1 MKRSKIIT
9 YIVLAI
15 TAVLIGVAI
24 GKLFDSN
31 DSSENTQT
39 QEDYPLLADRLFVD
53 NPNDIKINFS
63 KLRSTLNNYF
73 KENNISGSMYFEFLP
88 TGSSVRVNGDSR
100 YRAASLIKLPVAMEL
115 FKAAEQGKINLDDK
129 VTLKEEWLNERFGEL
144 YEKGV
149 GYELSYNDAVKILL
163 QDSDNTALRLII
175 EATDSTLE
183 IEDRALGA
191 LDIEFNL
198 DSEDGILVGT
208 RSYSSFLKC
217 LYFACYNTKEDS
229 QRILEYLSETN
240 FDNRIVAGIEDKSL
254 TVAHKIGVFNTQVQS
269 DCGIV
274 YLDRNNYIICIMIEG
289 SNNDST
295 NGHFSN
301 LSNAVYSYLKY
312 Q

>member
-1 MKRSKIIT
+1 MRKKILFVATLI
-9 YIVLAI
+9 IVSL
-15 TAVLIGVAI
+15 VGLSVMYSNN
-24 GKLFDSN
+24 KL
-31 DSSENTQT
+31 SEDTPNNKSD
-39 QEDYPLLADRLFVD
+39 DYPLLADRLFSE
-53 NPNDIKINFS
+53 NPNDVRINFS
-63 KLRSTLNNYF
+63 QLRSVLNTYF
-73 KENNISGSMYFEFLP
+73 TDRNIDGSLYFEFLP

-100 YRAASLIKLPVAMEL
+100 FRAASLIKLPVAMEL

-129 VTLKEEWLNERFGEL
+129 VALKEEWLNDGFGEL
-144 YEKGV
+144 YERGV
-149 GYELSYNDAVKILL
+149 GFELSYNDAVKILL

-240 FDNRIVAGIEDKSL
+240 FDNRIVAGIEDKSI

-274 YLDRNNYIICIMIEG
+274 YLDKNNYIICIMIEG
-289 SNNDST
+289 SDNDTVNS
-295 NGHFSN
+295 HFSN
-301 LSNAVYSYLKY
+301 LSNAVYSYLKNH
-312 Q
+312 